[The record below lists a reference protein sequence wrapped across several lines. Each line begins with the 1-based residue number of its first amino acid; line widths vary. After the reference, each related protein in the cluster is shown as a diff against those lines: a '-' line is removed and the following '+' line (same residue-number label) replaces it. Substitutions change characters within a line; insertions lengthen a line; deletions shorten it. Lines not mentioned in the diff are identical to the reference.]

1 MLRRHSDTREW
12 DSWES
17 NEFIDL
23 NAIFEKVKQKLKL
36 ALEESGAVV
45 RSGDLPT
52 VHGHD
57 ARFVQLFQD
66 LIRQCN

>member
-36 ALEESGAVV
+36 AIEESGAVV
-45 RSGDLPT
+45 TSGDLPT